1 MNFSSSRVIVY
12 DYFLCIY
19 WNCSC
24 NWSVS
29 VKVRFI
35 WRTFE
40 FVWHEV
46 WKFELQ
52 MFSFTCHILFV
63 KYDIKLF
70 VEEDIFSF
78 DFHVNI
84 ILLQSCRKYKPLS

>member
-19 WNCSC
+19 WKCSC

-40 FVWHEV
+40 FVWNEV
-46 WKFELQ
+46 WEFELQ

-70 VEEDIFSF
+70 VEEDIFSS
-78 DFHVNI
+78 DSHLN
-84 ILLQSCRKYKPLS
+84 LL